1 MTIWRVKRL
10 KELDQLRDAT
20 VNEGL
25 TAHVMPNQAFGSDE
39 TVLRDDEI
47 EIVKEPGDIGGGR
60 CPPCSTRCTNDL
72 VGRCGTI
79 LDD

>member
-47 EIVKEPGDIGGGR
+47 EIVKEPVISGVDAVRPVRPDAPTIW
-60 CPPCSTRCTNDL
+60 L
-72 VGRCGTI
+72 AVVG
-79 LDD
+79 LS

>member
-47 EIVKEPGDIGGGR
+47 EIVKEPVISWVDAVRPVRPDAPTIW
-60 CPPCSTRCTNDL
+60 L
-72 VGRCGTI
+72 AVVG
-79 LDD
+79 LS

>member
-47 EIVKEPGDIGGGR
+47 EIVKEPVISGVDAVR
-60 CPPCSTRCTNDL
+60 PVRPDAPPIWLAD
-72 VGRCGTI
+72 VG
-79 LDD
+79 LS